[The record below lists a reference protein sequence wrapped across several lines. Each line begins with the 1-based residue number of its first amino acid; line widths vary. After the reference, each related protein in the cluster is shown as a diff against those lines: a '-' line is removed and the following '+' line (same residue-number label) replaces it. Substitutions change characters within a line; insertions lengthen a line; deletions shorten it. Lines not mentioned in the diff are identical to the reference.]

1 MLLALSLFAL
11 EPAIDPPGGRSGE
24 APPPPSLDSVRELP
38 AGASLP
44 LNRATATQLAEIEG
58 VDDLQADAIVALR
71 EERGRLNSVE
81 ELRILP
87 GMTDTALSALRT
99 HTTIDIPM
107 ATGATKT
114 YKTVDEVLAEF
125 DGEPSIQEVQ
135 QMAMQYTHTHRDQVE
150 KWLWASKN
158 SAWLPE
164 LKLRYYY
171 QDQFGQDF
179 DYVDGGAIDLQQG
192 DTDVRWQAYVEV
204 RWRLDDLVM
213 STEWGAQ
220 TQWASIRVISETQ
233 DVVKLR
239 DKVLSEVTRV
249 YFDRRRL
256 QVDMLLNPTKDLD
269 GRVEIQLRLMELT
282 AELDA
287 YTGGAFSSAVAR
299 G

>member
-1 MLLALSLFAL
+1 MLLALTLLAL
-11 EPAIDPPGGRSGE
+11 DPTVE
-24 APPPPSLDSVRELP
+24 APPVPSMEAISELP

-58 VDDLQADAIVALR
+58 VDELQADAIVALR
-71 EERGRLNSVE
+71 AERGRLNSVE

-87 GMTDTALSALRT
+87 AMTDTALNALRT
-99 HTTIDIPM
+99 HTTVDIPM
-107 ATGATKT
+107 ATGSAKT

-125 DGEPSIQEVQ
+125 DSEPSIQDVQ

-179 DYVDGGAIDLQQG
+179 DYADGGAIDLQQG

-213 STEWGAQ
+213 SSEQ
-220 TQWASIRVISETQ
+220 IRVISETQ

-256 QVDMLLNPTKDLD
+256 QVDMLLNPTKDLEA
-269 GRVEIQLRLMELT
+269 RVENQLRLMELT
-282 AELDA
+282 AEVDA